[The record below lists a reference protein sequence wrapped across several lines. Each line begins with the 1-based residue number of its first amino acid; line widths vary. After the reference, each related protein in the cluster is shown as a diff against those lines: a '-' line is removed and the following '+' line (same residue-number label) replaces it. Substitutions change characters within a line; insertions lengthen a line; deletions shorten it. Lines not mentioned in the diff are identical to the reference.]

1 MDRNS
6 PGSEEA
12 KLCKKTHAITQEAS
26 RAGLADF
33 SEYTEFS
40 QVEL

>member
-1 MDRNS
+1 MDQNS

-26 RAGLADF
+26 HAGLADF

>member
-6 PGSEEA
+6 SGSEEA
-12 KLCKKTHAITQEAS
+12 KLCKKTHTQEAS

-33 SEYTEFS
+33 SEYTGFS
-40 QVEL
+40 RVEL